1 MNSEDIQDKILGWVA
16 EKDLEILKVSKNE
29 RTNFILTIK
38 SKEKSI
44 LNFPINVASSKKPE
58 VLILGFT
65 GIVKGADNRSFL
77 GTDKE
82 YREKM
87 LEELADRAR
96 LSNLRFFYSSNSDE
110 TRLRGMKVILPNE
123 ITKDRFFRAISS
135 LTEYRKYL
143 HHTFK
148 KYKVTRPTIDNY
160 GI

>member
-1 MNSEDIQDKILGWVA
+1 LNNEDIQDKILGWIA
-16 EKDLEILKVSKNE
+16 EKDLEILKVSKTE

-110 TRLRGMKVILPNE
+110 TRLRGMTVILPNE

-148 KYKVTRPTIDNY
+148 KYKFARPTIDNY

>member
-1 MNSEDIQDKILGWVA
+1 M
-16 EKDLEILKVSKNE
+16 
-29 RTNFILTIK
+29 
-38 SKEKSI
+38 
-44 LNFPINVASSKKPE
+44 
-58 VLILGFT
+58 GFT

-110 TRLRGMKVILPNE
+110 TRLRGMTVILPNE